1 MSARVMVVEDEAKIA
16 ALLRDYLAAD
26 GFEVRCCA
34 DGVSAIGQIL
44 AWPAEVVVL
53 DVRLPGRDGF
63 EVCRALRAES
73 AVPVLMLTARIE
85 EADRILGLDLGADD
99 YVCKPFSPREVVAR
113 VRALLRRAQAGGP
126 TGAGLQL
133 DEQAHEARW
142 QGRPLGLT
150 PVEFRLLRA
159 LARRPGQVLSRQ
171 QLIDAAYD
179 DHRVVSERTVDSHL
193 KNVRRK
199 LAGAGAAE
207 DAIEGVYG
215 LGYRF
220 GRTAEV

>member
-16 ALLRDYLAAD
+16 ALLRDYLLAD

-85 EADRILGLDLGADD
+85 EADRIRGLDLGADD

-113 VRALLRRAQAGGP
+113 VRALLRRAQTGGQP
-126 TGAGLQL
+126 NAGLQL
-133 DEQAHEARW
+133 DEQAHDARW

-159 LARRPGQVLSRQ
+159 LARRPGQVLNRQ

-179 DHRVVSERTVDSHL
+179 DHRIVSERTVDSHL

-199 LAGAGAAE
+199 LASAGAAE

-220 GRTAEV
+220 GRAAEV